1 MLNFKKKII
10 DRLIKGIDQ
19 SQQQS
24 RRIPLK
30 QLPPALPERSLK
42 EFSNVQ
48 QVIVATLNEVWT
60 LSKYPS
66 LYKTRKK
73 FNLYSLGGMFSV
85 FHDMNFYAKDLP
97 PCVNNNNNAT
107 MNLFSK
113 IDSTIREEIHGEDL
127 QDIRDSLVE
136 DLLRL
141 NYRMWY
147 TGDPSLMTDTQ
158 RKHILKE
165 TLDGLFSKLNKSSFE
180 YYSKEVL
187 NANDVSLQIKD
198 FNMEFDFLSWFDPI
212 SFCKGLDHQDTL
224 IAYFSYVKKL
234 INEPL
239 KFKDRFKYLPP
250 LTLLLQEI
258 YMILN
263 DYSLKQFYWLY
274 KFSFPDYNRLML
286 NLVDDKEGARL
297 FLPTL
302 EKLEPKEISI
312 QMLSHPDLMAPVETT
327 SKQVFKHPFW
337 KNLKPET
344 RDMLKTL
351 YLQPQESL
359 SYEDFLSYLS
369 STNKELVG
377 MAIRD
382 LPHILLLAM
391 LNIESLTSSKI
402 TVGDLRNFATSFKFR
417 H

>member
-19 SQQQS
+19 SQQQQP
-24 RRIPLK
+24 RRISLK
-30 QLPPALPERSLK
+30 QLPPTLPERSLK

-60 LSKYPS
+60 LSKYPN

-107 MNLFSK
+107 MNLFRK
-113 IDSTIREEIHGEDL
+113 IDSTIREEIQGDDL

-136 DLLRL
+136 DLLKL

-165 TLDGLFSKLNKSSFE
+165 TLDSLFSKLNESSFE

-212 SFCKGLDHQDTL
+212 SFCQGLDHQDTL
-224 IAYFSYVKKL
+224 ITYFSYVKKL

-286 NLVDDKEGARL
+286 NLTDKKGILL
-297 FLPTL
+297 FLLTL
-302 EKLEPKEISI
+302 EDLEPKEIFI
-312 QMLSHPDLMAPVETT
+312 QMLSHPDLMAPVESTP
-327 SKQVFKHPFW
+327 KQVVKRPFW

-344 RDMLKTL
+344 RDILKSL

-369 STNKELVG
+369 STNKELVKA
-377 MAIRD
+377 AIRD
-382 LPHILLLAM
+382 LPHILLLAALAPHIGM
-391 LNIESLTSSKI
+391 
-402 TVGDLRNFATSFKFR
+402 VGSLRNFSTTSFKR
-417 H
+417 